1 MFKDQKVL
9 VTGGNGMIGRH
20 LVKILKAMEEDVED
34 LIDTHDKAA
43 ANGAGIDLYQRITL
57 SELKNKINSL
67 LKIKLL
73 KEK

>member
-1 MFKDQKVL
+1 
-9 VTGGNGMIGRH
+9 MIETNDVI
-20 LVKILKAMEEDVED
+20 VKILKAMEEDVED

-67 LKIKLL
+67 LKIKLF

>member
-1 MFKDQKVL
+1 MIETKDV
-9 VTGGNGMIGRH
+9 I
-20 LVKILKAMEEDVED
+20 VKILKAMEEDVED

-43 ANGAGIDLYQRITL
+43 ANGAGIDLYQRIIL

>member
-1 MFKDQKVL
+1 MIETKDV
-9 VTGGNGMIGRH
+9 I
-20 LVKILKAMEEDVED
+20 VKILKAMEEDVED

-57 SELKNKINSL
+57 SELNNKINSL

>member
-1 MFKDQKVL
+1 MIETKDV
-9 VTGGNGMIGRH
+9 I
-20 LVKILKAMEEDVED
+20 VKILKAMEEDVED